1 MPTAEVEQFS
11 YGVTNPIIAAV
22 MAYFGCLLG
31 LVCTAHART
40 LPAGVKRVRWLVAG
54 ATAIGA
60 AGLWLMH
67 MMAVLGFEVEGTPMR
82 YDLGLVAGSLVA
94 AVAVVTFG
102 ILVVGTGRRS
112 ATRLIL
118 GGTLTGLGLAAQHF
132 TGMAAIHINGHFSY
146 DNRLVAAA
154 VGIGVVAST
163 LALWFTVSARKGVHF
178 LGAAAVM
185 ALAVMGMHYTAVF
198 AMHAHVDR
206 VPHTVSGLESTS
218 FVLPIFALAV
228 VALICLLFA
237 GLNILGDD
245 EFRLRVSPAALAA
258 PAETTRP
265 LTGAVAAIMAGPRRR
280 SIAAPPPPG
289 ESPSIESPSV
299 ESPSVESPFGEPPP
313 DVPPPVPAVT
323 APRSHRESRRSVG
336 SPAARR

>member
-1 MPTAEVEQFS
+1 MPAAEVEQFS
-11 YGVTNPIIAAV
+11 YGVTNPIVAAV

-40 LPAGVKRVRWLVAG
+40 LPSGGRRIRWLVAG

-67 MMAVLGFEVEGTPMR
+67 MMAVLGFEVEDSPMR

-94 AVAVVTFG
+94 AVAVVTVG
-102 ILVVGTGRRS
+102 ILIVGTGRRS
-112 ATRLIL
+112 VPRLIF

-132 TGMAAIHINGHFSY
+132 TGMSAIHINGHFSY
-146 DNRLVAAA
+146 DGRLVAAA
-154 VGIGVVAST
+154 VGIGIVAST
-163 LALWFTVSARKGVHF
+163 LALWFTVAARKGVHF

-198 AMHAHVDR
+198 AMRAHVDEGL
-206 VPHTVSGLESTS
+206 HNVSGLQPTT

-228 VALICLLFA
+228 VALVCLLFA

-245 EFRLRVSPAALAA
+245 EFRLRVDASVLADPPEPAA
-258 PAETTRP
+258 PRT
-265 LTGAVAAIMAGPRRR
+265 TGAAAAFATGPRRR
-280 SIAAPPPPG
+280 AIGPG
-289 ESPSIESPSV
+289 GS
-299 ESPSVESPFGEPPP
+299 
-313 DVPPPVPAVT
+313 A
-323 APRSHRESRRSVG
+323 APRSHRGAPASSTESATRR
-336 SPAARR
+336 